1 MEPSKDESHRG
12 HFLCGPFLQGQPHR
26 RPVSVPPSRIRPQ
39 GLSSTE
45 IFYNELLVPTAVH
58 GMHDDTADMILTID
72 PLDALKRPAEDY
84 ERLFF
89 RVRPTSSRRPRS
101 LQTTSPSRVRPMLL
115 RHLVREAMLLMKG
128 ECRSAPRGGC
138 TRPLLQVFRDEFPTL
153 TPRAF
158 HSGCAYVGLTAVY
171 GTVRCRVRTEQNLA
185 PTRSTAAA
193 ATMQPLSS

>member
-26 RPVSVPPSRIRPQ
+26 RPVSVPSSRIRPQ

-84 ERLFF
+84 ERLFLGCDPHPLDDPVPF
-89 RVRPTSSRRPRS
+89 KLRRHRGCVQCSSGTWREKQYS
-101 LQTTSPSRVRPMLL
+101 L
-115 RHLVREAMLLMKG
+115 
-128 ECRSAPRGGC
+128 
-138 TRPLLQVFRDEFPTL
+138 
-153 TPRAF
+153 
-158 HSGCAYVGLTAVY
+158 
-171 GTVRCRVRTEQNLA
+171 
-185 PTRSTAAA
+185 
-193 ATMQPLSS
+193 